1 MNQAELPTSRIKSVE
16 LITDEI
22 LEQAQASGNPP
33 SVHVTCY
40 AYGGMASAVLNS
52 WIDLA
57 SYFSRNKRLA
67 TLRTIREDALISR
80 SRSRATAFFLDDKL
94 KADVWI
100 QLDHDIQFSVDDLM
114 AIADLS
120 HKHQACVCIP
130 YSCRSLPPRPALRA
144 KADAVPLIEEPSL
157 TPITMFASGA
167 VAIPRQAL
175 VDALDL
181 LSKEDVPH
189 PYRIEWCDDELTSKH
204 GAGKFPTLWLPFVM
218 DVQGKGKDY
227 LSEDYAAS
235 ARLAITGIPQY
246 AYTPK
251 TPLQHWGEFNYRL

>member
-1 MNQAELPTSRIKSVE
+1 MNQAELPQSRIKSIE
-16 LITDEI
+16 LITDDI
-22 LEQAQASGNPP
+22 LEQAQKNNRPP

-40 AYGGMASAVLNS
+40 AYGGMSSAVLTS

-57 SYFSRNKRLA
+57 SHFSKGSRVA
-67 TLRTIREDALISR
+67 TIRTIREDALISR
-80 SRSRATAFFLDDKL
+80 SRSRATALFLADNK
-94 KADVWI
+94 DVWI
-100 QLDHDIQFSVDDLM
+100 QLDHDIQFSVEDLM

-130 YSCRSLPPRPALRA
+130 YSCRALPPRPAHRFRT
-144 KADAVPLIEEPSL
+144 DFVPLTEEPSL

-175 VDALDL
+175 SDALDL
-181 LSKEDVPH
+181 LSKQDVPY
-189 PYRIEWCDDELTSKH
+189 PYRVEWCDDELTSKH
-204 GAGKFPTLWLPFVM
+204 GAGKFPTLWMPFVM
-218 DVQGKGKDY
+218 DIEGKGKDY

-235 ARLAITGIPQY
+235 ARLSITGIPQY

-251 TPLQHWGEFNYRL
+251 TPLQHWGEFNFRL